1 MSTQL
6 DRIER
11 MLTALCDHLGVTAVK
26 PPRAQMAADSA
37 GAEAGRRYTGVVSRF
52 EHGWGFIEC
61 ESLGRQFF
69 VYHRDVE
76 GTGVRSLE
84 VGAEVSFEV
93 GPGKDGRPKAVRVR
107 RQSADVAVP
116 EPSKA
121 AASPAAQ
128 VEPEAAPEPVQP
140 QLAEVNGLPDD
151 EIEDDMPQPESSAGD
166 LLRSTARK
174 AVAKRPPVK
183 RTGQAPAAR
192 RRRSPTASSLR

>member
-11 MLTALCDHLGVTAVK
+11 MLSALCDHLGVTVAK
-26 PPRAQMAADSA
+26 PPRAQAADYV
-37 GAEAGRRYTGVVSRF
+37 GAESGRRYTGVVSRF

-61 ESLGRQFF
+61 EALGRQFF

-107 RQSADVAVP
+107 RQSADVATP
-116 EPSKA
+116 EQPSPTAMPSAEAESEDAQALVQAQA
-121 AASPAAQ
+121 AA
-128 VEPEAAPEPVQP
+128 V
-140 QLAEVNGLPDD
+140 GTD
-151 EIEDDMPQPESSAGD
+151 ELEDDMPQPETSAGD
-166 LLRSTARK
+166 LLRSTTARK
-174 AVAKRPPVK
+174 VAAKRPATK
-183 RTGQAPAAR
+183 RTGQPAGVR
-192 RRRSPTASSLR
+192 KRRSPMPSSVR